1 MGIPVTVEFPADG
14 TPLTREGL
22 QRLFDTVPVLPRH
35 APAAPRPAPTTVQVV
50 DPDEAQGWYVSGV
63 NAMMADLQ
71 AAQAWPEGFQDEKGR
86 GWEKLCADIA
96 LKLQRYAAAANLDEG
111 SLQEQFI
118 LSAPQGGYIN
128 DKWLRDKWRSQ
139 TAKAEKQGPWPLPDN
154 FGSVGSIFQPRQ
166 APRGESAPPPPPN
179 LVNITNSANALG
191 WLRHEVGTGRLD
203 GVFARGSDL
212 VFTAGERIQVLSPPA
227 LAARVNNR
235 YDLVRVTPKGVP
247 EPALITPE
255 VTTNVVF
262 APDDLPNV
270 RPLNGVA
277 HSPIV
282 RADGSILNEPGYDE
296 ASGILYQLKG
306 TPVPAVPHS
315 PTATDV
321 ASARNLIDHMLTDFA
336 FVTPADRANYIGAML
351 TPLLRLAVPA
361 PYKMLSIEAH
371 QPGSGKSFLGRAL
384 ISLHGGVEQSEA
396 PQGDEEWGKTIG
408 GIFDQTTGGVVMFD
422 NVSGV
427 IRSSFM
433 AGLLTQAEF
442 SIRRLGT
449 SQRIEAANDR
459 LWVITGNN
467 SQAGGDLA
475 RRIFRT
481 MVDPGVPNPELR
493 TNFAIPY
500 WENWV
505 RTNRHRLLW
514 SLLVLVRHWFVAG
527 CPREARGSDSYA
539 DWISAVGGILA
550 TAGIPGRFDALVD
563 GERAISDADTEELA
577 LFLYAVRRVFGG
589 NTWQVKDL
597 LARMSAIDGADPTQF
612 VPAEAIPEFILASQ
626 YSSPTSVNTRLGRWL
641 LRNAG
646 RWADNMSV
654 VKEAEVGHSA
664 LWRVRSL

>member
-1 MGIPVTVEFPADG
+1 MGIPVTVEFPADAS
-14 TPLTREGL
+14 PVTREGL

-35 APAAPRPAPTTVQVV
+35 ASPAPRQAPSTVQVV

-111 SLQEQFI
+111 SLQEQFV

-139 TAKAEKQGPWPLPDN
+139 TAKANKQGPWPLPDN

-166 APRGESAPPPPPN
+166 ADRGGELPPPPPLN

-212 VFTAGERIQVLSPPA
+212 VFIAGERIQVLSPPA

-270 RPLNGVA
+270 RPLNGVV

-282 RADGSILNEPGYDE
+282 RADGSILNEPGYDA
-296 ASGILYQLKG
+296 ASGILYQPKG

-315 PTATDV
+315 PTASDV

-361 PYKMLSIEAH
+361 PVQDAVH
-371 QPGSGKSFLGRAL
+371 RGAPARVGQVVPGSGAHF
-384 ISLHGGVEQSEA
+384 
-396 PQGDEEWGKTIG
+396 P
-408 GIFDQTTGGVVMFD
+408 
-422 NVSGV
+422 
-427 IRSSFM
+427 
-433 AGLLTQAEF
+433 
-442 SIRRLGT
+442 
-449 SQRIEAANDR
+449 
-459 LWVITGNN
+459 
-467 SQAGGDLA
+467 A
-475 RRIFRT
+475 RRGGT
-481 MVDPGVPNPELR
+481 VGSP
-493 TNFAIPY
+493 
-500 WENWV
+500 
-505 RTNRHRLLW
+505 
-514 SLLVLVRHWFVAG
+514 
-527 CPREARGSDSYA
+527 PRG
-539 DWISAVGGILA
+539 
-550 TAGIPGRFDALVD
+550 
-563 GERAISDADTEELA
+563 
-577 LFLYAVRRVFGG
+577 
-589 NTWQVKDL
+589 
-597 LARMSAIDGADPTQF
+597 
-612 VPAEAIPEFILASQ
+612 
-626 YSSPTSVNTRLGRWL
+626 
-641 LRNAG
+641 
-646 RWADNMSV
+646 
-654 VKEAEVGHSA
+654 
-664 LWRVRSL
+664 